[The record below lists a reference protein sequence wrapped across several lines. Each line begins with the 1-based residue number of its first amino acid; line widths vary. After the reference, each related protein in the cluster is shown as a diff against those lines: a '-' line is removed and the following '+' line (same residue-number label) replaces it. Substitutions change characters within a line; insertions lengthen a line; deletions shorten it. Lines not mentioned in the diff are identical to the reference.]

1 MSAAVICLSSPVDVL
16 SVVPHLLRFHP
27 SQSLVLV
34 CLRSHGKGFRV
45 GMVARIDLP
54 RKVTPPRSPT
64 RCYRRWPAR
73 TPTRLS

>member
-1 MSAAVICLSSPVDVL
+1 MSTAVICLSSPVDVL

-34 CLRSHGKGFRV
+34 CLRSPGKGA
-45 GMVARIDLP
+45 GSGWSPGSTSPEGHAAEVADAF
-54 RKVTPPRSPT
+54 
-64 RCYRRWPAR
+64 YRRWPAR